1 MYRLFAYKFLADF
14 WVIVPILIPFY
25 KAHGMSATQILT
37 IQAAYSLSQILFE
50 IPSGYLS
57 DCIGRRRTLIASAAF
72 LLAGVCTYSFSGDF
86 WMFIAAEIILGVAGA
101 LRSGTDSAIL
111 YDMLKDAGQE
121 ERYVRFEGRAEFWC
135 RTGTAISSI
144 AGGILGAI
152 VTLRLPFYVN
162 AATAL
167 AMVAIAF
174 TLREPRREKRPEG
187 NALLNILSISRSSIT
202 NVPLLAI
209 MLLSGIIVSTG
220 VTAIWGYFMFYDDT
234 GLPLYWYG
242 VIFAVMQMASAFGAR
257 HSHRIVQWTDAR
269 ATFGL
274 VAMIGLLFGAFF
286 PTESRW
292 LIAFVFLHALIWG
305 MSTPLLLNRI
315 NQLTTSDIRATTLSV
330 GSMIGRIMTIV
341 GGPLFGWIVD
351 HYSLGTAFGAMG
363 LTYLAVVPIL
373 VVFILKGEKG
383 KAIQV
388 A

>member
-37 IQAAYSLSQILFE
+37 IQAAYSLSQMLFE

-57 DCIGRRRTLIASAAF
+57 DCIGRRRTLIAAAS
-72 LLAGVCTYSFSGDF
+72 LLFAGVCIYSFSGDF
-86 WMFIAAEIILGVAGA
+86 WMFIAAETVLGIAGA
-101 LRSGTDSAIL
+101 LKSGTDSALL
-111 YDMLKDAGQE
+111 YDTLKMSNDE
-121 ERYVRFEGRAEFWC
+121 HRYTRFEGRAEFWC

-144 AGGILGAI
+144 AGGILGAL
-152 VTLRLPFYVN
+152 VTLRLPFYIN

-167 AMVAIAF
+167 AMVAIAI
-174 TLREPRREKRPEG
+174 TLREPHREKRPEG
-187 NALLNILSISRSSIT
+187 NALLNIVAISRGSIT
-202 NVPLLAI
+202 NLPLLAI

-220 VTAIWGYFMFYDDT
+220 VTAIWGYFMFYGNT

-242 VIFAVMQMASAFGAR
+242 VIFAVMQMTSAFGAR
-257 HSHRIVQWTDAR
+257 HSHDIAGQTSPH

-274 VAMIGLLFGAFF
+274 FALIGLLFGAFF
-286 PTESRW
+286 LTESRW
-292 LIAFVFLHALIWG
+292 LIALVFAHAIIWG
-305 MSTPLLLNRI
+305 ISTPLLLDRI
-315 NQLTTSDIRATTLSV
+315 NILTTSDIRATTLSV

-351 HYSLGTAFGAMG
+351 HYSLQTAFGVMG
-363 LTYLAVVPIL
+363 VVYLAAVPAL
-373 VVFILKGEKG
+373 VMFISRGKRG
-383 KAIQV
+383 KATNV